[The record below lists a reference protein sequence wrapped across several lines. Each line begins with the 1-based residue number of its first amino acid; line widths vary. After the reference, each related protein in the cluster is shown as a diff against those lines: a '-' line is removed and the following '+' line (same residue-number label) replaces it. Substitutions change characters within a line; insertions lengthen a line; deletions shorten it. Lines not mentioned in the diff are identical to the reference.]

1 MANVATDNIGATYS
15 GANFNE
21 LFLEPI
27 FRDSDLMQFRVIPNV
42 KHVMNLYTADALSC
56 IVQKYTTCSS
66 SDTGE
71 TFAVNDKV
79 LTAGRMRVAVS
90 QCQDEFFGTY
100 LEESFRNG
108 INVFNLEGTAL
119 MDTIL
124 QNVRNGISRDVVRL
138 AWFGDTG
145 ATGDSAACYNS
156 TDGWWKLLIDDD
168 VVNGNKVEIPPST
181 AIAPAVAFVAG
192 DGLIALRAL
201 WAAAPSALQGV
212 ANGEKAFYVSRV
224 IYDDYLTSLENQGN
238 TEGQRQLVDG
248 SMRIYF
254 RGVEVIPMYDWDI
267 AVTQLSSTADIRA
280 VYVAK
285 QNLAVGTDTNDP
297 EGEMKMFYDDL
308 TEKVY
313 VRAYFKLGVQFLHD
327 SLVVIGY

>member
-56 IVQKYTTCSS
+56 IVQKYTACSAA
-66 SDTGE
+66 DTGE
-71 TFAVNDKV
+71 TFKVNDKV
-79 LTAGRMRVAVS
+79 ITAGRMRVAVS

-108 INVFNLEGTAL
+108 INVFNLEGTQL

-138 AWFGDTG
+138 AWFGDTTEG
-145 ATGDSAACYNS
+145 GSSAACYNS
-156 TDGWWKLLIDDD
+156 TDGWWKLLIADT
-168 VVNGNKVEIPPST
+168 VVDGNKV
-181 AIAPAVAFVAG
+181 AIANSAAFAVG
-192 DGLIALRAL
+192 DGIVALRAL

-212 ANGEKAFYVSRV
+212 GNNEKGIYVSRL
-224 IYDDYLTSLENQGN
+224 IYDDYLTTLENQGN
-238 TEGQRQLVDG
+238 AEGQRQLVDG
-248 SMRIYF
+248 TIRTYF
-254 RGVEVIPMYDWDI
+254 RGVEVIPMYDWDV
-267 AVTQLSSTADIRA
+267 ATAQRAITDNVRA

>member
-1 MANVATDNIGATYS
+1 MANVAMDNIAATYS

-42 KHVMNLYTADALSC
+42 KYKMNLYTADALSC
-56 IVQKYTTCSS
+56 IVKKYTTCGGDES
-66 SDTGE
+66 GE
-71 TFAVNDKV
+71 FNVNDKV
-79 LTAGRMRVAVS
+79 ITAGRMRVAVS
-90 QCQDEFFGTY
+90 QCQDAFFGTY

-124 QNVRNGISRDVVRL
+124 QNVRNGIANDVVKI
-138 AWFGDTG
+138 AWWGDVDTTVG
-145 ATGDSAACYNS
+145 KASCYNQ
-156 TDGWWKLLIDDD
+156 TDGWWTLLKADAT
-168 VVNGNKVEIPPST
+168 VNGNKVT
-181 AIAPAVAFVAG
+181 IANSGAWAAG
-192 DGLIALRAL
+192 DAIVALRAM
-201 WAAAPSALQGV
+201 WTAAPSALQGV
-212 ANGEKAFYVSRV
+212 ETRDKGIYCSRLM
-224 IYDDYLTSLENQGN
+224 YDDYLTSLEDLGN
-238 TEGQRQLVDG
+238 AEGFSQLVDG
-248 SMRIYF
+248 SMKVYF
-254 RGVEVIPMYDWDI
+254 RGVEVIPMYGWDAAI
-267 AVTQLSSTADIRA
+267 ADLGITDDVCAC
-280 VYVAK
+280 YVAK

-327 SLVVIGY
+327 SLVQIGY

>member
-1 MANVATDNIGATYS
+1 MANVATDSIAATYS

-42 KHVMNLYTADALSC
+42 KFKMNLYTADALSC
-56 IVQKYTTCSS
+56 IVQKYTGCGDAES
-66 SDTGE
+66 G

-79 LTAGRMRVAVS
+79 ITAGRMRVAVS
-90 QCQDEFFGTY
+90 QCQDEFFGSY

-138 AWFGDTG
+138 AWWGDTAEAG
-145 ATGDSAACYNS
+145 SSAACYNS
-156 TDGWWKLLIDDD
+156 TDGWWKLFEANTDIGTTRK
-168 VVNGNKVEIPPST
+168 VAIGNGAIT
-181 AIAPAVAFVAG
+181 AAAS
-192 DGLIALRAL
+192 LTALRAI
-201 WAAAPSALQGV
+201 WTSAPSALQGV
-212 ANGEKAFYVSRV
+212 ANNEKAIFVSRS
-224 IYDDYLTSLENQGN
+224 IYEGYLESIEDLGN
-238 TEGQRQLVDG
+238 AEGFSQLVDG
-248 SMRIYF
+248 SMKVYF
-254 RGVEVIPMYDWDI
+254 RGVEIVPMYDWDVAITQTGNADDNRI
-267 AVTQLSSTADIRA
+267 A
-280 VYVAK
+280 YVAK

-313 VRAYFKLGVQFLHD
+313 VRAYFKLGFQFLHE
-327 SLVVIGY
+327 SLVQVGF

>member
-1 MANVATDNIGATYS
+1 MANVATDNITASYS
-15 GANFNE
+15 GANFAE

-56 IVQKYTTCSS
+56 IVQKYTACSAA
-66 SDTGE
+66 DTGE
-71 TFAVNDKV
+71 TFKVNDKV
-79 LTAGRMRVAVS
+79 ITAGRMRVAVS

-138 AWFGDTG
+138 AWFGDTAEAG
-145 ATGDSAACYNS
+145 ASAACYNS
-156 TDGWWKLLIDDD
+156 TDGWWKLLEADA
-168 VVNGNKVEIPPST
+168 VVNANKVTIPASG
-181 AIAPAVAFVAG
+181 AFVAT
-192 DGLIALRAL
+192 DGLTALRAM

-212 ANGEKAFYVSRV
+212 GNNEKAFYVSRL

-238 TEGQRQLVDG
+238 AEGQRQLVDG
-248 SMRIYF
+248 TIRTYF
-254 RGVEVIPMYDWDI
+254 RGVEVIPMYDWDV
-267 AVTQLSSTADIRA
+267 AVTQRVIATDVRA

-285 QNLAVGTDTNDP
+285 QNLAVGTDTMDP
-297 EGEMKMFYDDL
+297 QGEMKMFYDDL

>member
-1 MANVATDNIGATYS
+1 MANVATDSIGATYS
-15 GANFNE
+15 GAQFNE

-42 KHVMNLYTADALSC
+42 KYKMNLYTADALSC
-56 IVQKYTTCSS
+56 IVQEYTTCGGAES
-66 SDTGE
+66 G

-79 LTAGRMRVAVS
+79 ITAGRMRVAVS

-138 AWFGDTG
+138 AWFGDTAEAG
-145 ATGDSAACYNS
+145 SSAACYNS
-156 TDGWWKLLIDDD
+156 TDGWWKLFKANTEIGTTRKVLI
-168 VVNGNKVEIPPST
+168 GNSG
-181 AIAPAVAFVAG
+181 AFNAG
-192 DGLIALRAL
+192 DAIVALRAM
-201 WAAAPSALQGV
+201 WAKAPSALQGV
-212 ANGEKAFYVSRV
+212 ANNEKGIYVSRL
-224 IYDDYLTSLENQGN
+224 IYDDYLTTLEGLGN
-238 TEGQRQLVDG
+238 AEGFSQLVDG
-248 SMRIYF
+248 SIKVYF

-267 AVTQLSSTADIRA
+267 AVTQRA
-280 VYVAK
+280 ITDDVCAAYVAK

-313 VRAYFKLGVQFLHD
+313 VRAYFKLGVQFLHE
-327 SLVVIGY
+327 SLVQVGY

>member
-1 MANVATDNIGATYS
+1 MANVATDSIGATYS
-15 GANFNE
+15 GAQFNE

-42 KHVMNLYTADALSC
+42 KYKMNLYTADALSC
-56 IVQKYTTCSS
+56 IVQEYTTCGGAES
-66 SDTGE
+66 G

-79 LTAGRMRVAVS
+79 ITAGRMRVAVS

-138 AWFGDTG
+138 AWFGDTAEAG
-145 ATGDSAACYNS
+145 GSAACYNS
-156 TDGWWKLLIDDD
+156 TDGWWKLLEADA
-168 VVNGNKVEIPPST
+168 VVNGNKVTIPASG
-181 AIAPAVAFVAG
+181 AFVAT
-192 DGLIALRAL
+192 DGLTALRAM

-212 ANGEKAFYVSRV
+212 GNNEKAFYVSRL

-238 TEGQRQLVDG
+238 AEGQRQLVDG
-248 SMRIYF
+248 TIRTYF
-254 RGVEVIPMYDWDI
+254 RGVEVIPMYDWDVATTQRAI
-267 AVTQLSSTADIRA
+267 ATDVRA

>member
-1 MANVATDNIGATYS
+1 MANVALDNISATYS

-42 KHVMNLYTADALSC
+42 KHKMNLYTADALSC
-56 IVQKYTTCSS
+56 IVKKYTTCGGAESG
-66 SDTGE
+66 D
-71 TFAVNDKV
+71 FNVNDKV
-79 LTAGRMRVAVS
+79 ITAGRMRVAVS
-90 QCQDEFFGTY
+90 QCQDAFFGTY

-119 MDTIL
+119 MDTVL
-124 QNVRNGISRDVVRL
+124 QNVRNGISEDIVKL
-138 AWFGDTG
+138 AWFGDTAEAG
-145 ATGDSAACYNS
+145 ANASCYDS
-156 TDGWWKLLIDDD
+156 TDGWWKLMIADATI
-168 VVNGNKVEIPPST
+168 NGRKVD
-181 AIAPAVAFVAG
+181 IADSAAFATG
-192 DGLIALRAL
+192 DGLTALRAM

-212 ANGEKAFYVSRV
+212 DARDKAFYVSRLV
-224 IYDDYLTSLENQGN
+224 YDDYMTSLENLGN
-238 TEGQRQLVDG
+238 AEGFSQLVDG
-248 SMRIYF
+248 SIKLYF
-254 RGVEVIPMYDWDI
+254 RGVEVIPMYIWDVASAQRLITDNVRI
-267 AVTQLSSTADIRA
+267 A
-280 VYVAK
+280 YVAK

-327 SLVVIGY
+327 SLVQIGY